1 MQFHLKNNNNKS
13 KKVNFPFKDDIIY
26 FIQYRPPF
34 TYIRPADKFLLSVF
48 DNFVDEWTIEY
59 KGVEG
64 KVKAILAYYGLPLMK
79 EKIPRSLI
87 PNLEDLEKASDI
99 EIYYYVA
106 IQWILKHLE
115 NTQPN
120 QLLKIIDLLR
130 DSRGIPIKVKELENK
145 KIKNFTGNPKGILY
159 DLVDIIQS
167 TKEINLEDAI
177 PSSTRS
183 GILKVLGF
191 FVPKSME
198 QARSIIYLILIG
210 AIFIIAI
217 MFILTFA
224 STLKNVQYLNVFNQT
239 FSNTVTLPTNSSVNT
254 TYNVVNPLG

>member
-1 MQFHLKNNNNKS
+1 MQFHLKNNNNKL

-26 FIQYRPPF
+26 LIQYRPPF
-34 TYIRPADKFLLSVF
+34 AYIRPADRFLLSVF

-59 KGVEG
+59 KGIEG
-64 KVKAILAYYGLPLMK
+64 KVKAILVYYGLPLMK
-79 EKIPRSLI
+79 EKVPKSLI
-87 PNLEDLEKASDI
+87 PNIEDLEKASDV

-167 TKEINLEDAI
+167 TREINLEETILDI
-177 PSSTRS
+177 GKPK
-183 GILKVLGF
+183 ILKVLGF
-191 FVPKSME
+191 FMPKTME
-198 QARSIIYLILIG
+198 QVRSILYLILIG
-210 AIFIIAI
+210 AIFVIAF
-217 MFILTFA
+217 MFITTFA
-224 STLKNVQYLNVFNQT
+224 STMKNVQYLNIFNQT
-239 FSNTVTLPTNSSVNT
+239 FLNNVTLPINGSANA
-254 TYNVVNPLG
+254 TYNVVNPLR

>member
-1 MQFHLKNNNNKS
+1 MQFHLKNSNNKP

-34 TYIRPADKFLLSVF
+34 AYIRPADRFLLSVF

-79 EKIPRSLI
+79 EKIPKSLI
-87 PNLEDLEKASDI
+87 PNIEDLEKASDV

-115 NTQPN
+115 NTRPN

-130 DSRGIPIKVKELENK
+130 DSRGVSIKVKELENK

-167 TKEINLEDAI
+167 TREINLEEAI
-177 PSSTRS
+177 LDS
-183 GILKVLGF
+183 GKPKILKILGF
-191 FVPKSME
+191 FMPKSME
-198 QARSIIYLILIG
+198 QTRSILYLILIG

-217 MFILTFA
+217 MFIWTFA
-224 STLKNVQYLNVFNQT
+224 STLNNAKYLNVFNQT
-239 FSNTVTLPTNSSVNT
+239 FLNTITLPTNSSANT
-254 TYNVVNPLG
+254 TYNVVNPLR